1 MEQLIQIIQTTFNS
15 FDFMYCLI
23 VNILTFIAIKIIDEI
38 NKEKPVGTWTK
49 RIVLLCAIL
58 LTGVVYYLLGEDLKL
73 LINSAILAP
82 VAWDMIIKP
91 AMKVLGIDYRKIDGS
106 K

>member
-1 MEQLIQIIQTTFNS
+1 MEQLTQIIQTTLNS

-23 VNILTFIAIKIIDEI
+23 VNILTYLTIKIIDEV
-38 NKEKPVGTWTK
+38 NKEKEVNIWIK
-49 RIVLLCAIL
+49 RLVLLCAIL
-58 LTGVVYYLLGEDLKL
+58 LTGVVYYLLGEELKL

-91 AMKVLGIDYRKIDGS
+91 AMKILGIDYRKIDGS